1 MNNSGG
7 EVKYYDKAII
17 DQIIIDKQYSIDL
30 IWILTATLMI
40 FMMKIGFAMLETGS
54 VREKNTSNILLK
66 NSVDFFTGVL
76 IFYIMGYGLM
86 EDQQGGVFVLLNK
99 YFNCEWVN
107 GRANLCRRLYFL
119 LDDYDWIYIY
129 PICAGWAWGGG
140 WLKTIGFLDFSGSGI
155 VHLVGGVAGLAG
167 TVIIGPR
174 LGIDPIDNIQQD
186 LSNDPENREQ
196 QQNQANKTPLFI
208 QSNNLPLLKR
218 IKIFKQEYQEFK
230 SLDDN
235 IVGHFIKLYD
245 QNFDQKFQYFS
256 MALIVSGGYLLW
268 VCWLFFNGVAGKTL
282 TKHSE
287 TNIIQKTIMNTM
299 ISGSVSSLVVFFL
312 QPYFMQKVQ
321 KIYNYNPVNIVN
333 GLLGGL
339 ISITGSS
346 NNVENYSAFI
356 IGFLGGLFYILASY
370 IWHRL
375 KIDDPLHASQ
385 LHAFCGLWG
394 VLAVGIF
401 DKDYGLI
408 YTGSFKQIGIQA
420 AGALALIFW
429 SSFLSIPYF
438 YFLNKMKR
446 LRVAPIYEIIGLDTL
461 MHEEI
466 DKFNYIS
473 DKSVQ
478 ILDHQHKQKL
488 LLERSL
494 SQKSSIRINARQNSS
509 LRSSSSTIRNAVRF
523 RSSYYSQSEVD
534 ILMDGLNKDIDLVW
548 MLVCSIFIFL
558 MQMGFAML
566 EAGTV
571 RTKNSSNI
579 LLKNMLDTYIGAISY
594 YLVGYGLANNAQGG
608 LLGKAA
614 FASHNFTQKDFLDW
628 IFQYSVCS
636 NITTIVAGSLAE
648 RTFVDTYM
656 FFAML
661 MTSIIYPIVASW
673 TIGGGW
679 LSLFGFIDFA
689 GAAYVH
695 LLGGC
700 CGFIGTIILGPRLG
714 IFGQTQQQ
722 NQQSLKINQRKPRV
736 MLHQRNSSQNNKIN
750 EFTLTKRNFIQD
762 GDDLQEIFANNAK
775 LSRKM
780 SINESEIGNQIQEE
794 ELDEL
799 EEIQEIQNQIVLKN
813 KRSFSIASKD
823 QNFLN
828 RKHEIMH
835 NDEPAKLKLEKKFE
849 QLQMPVLSPDL
860 NPSEMPYYDL
870 PSDNIKDETDQ
881 SQIKFHYDPHA
892 LNRKLSK
899 NKANVK
905 VGKDSYGKLFISP
918 RHAQRIQKIREE
930 FPEFKIVDDRQ
941 LNQIIKLYDTNIKA
955 AFRPNSVPLI
965 VQGTM
970 FLWLCWLFFNG
981 GSTISITSKISKNQN
996 EPSKVIMNTI
1006 ISSASSC
1013 ISVLLFR
1020 PLIMKYSDLTN
1031 RYPAQSTCNS
1041 LLAGLVSI
1049 TAVADSVEPW
1059 QAFVI
1064 GVIGNMIYCLACR
1077 IFLHFK
1083 IDDPLEASQIH
1094 AFCGLWGVLAVGL
1107 FHNEKGLFITWDGSQ
1122 LLKQFIGSIAIIFWA
1137 TITSFTYF
1145 YLLKRLNKFRVGHIY
1160 EITGMDVL
1168 MHGGTDLL
1176 SNDMINQIEQ
1186 KQRTVANRNHK

>member
-174 LGIDPIDNIQQD
+174 LGMYDKRLDVEQFSSAFLRKKSSDPIDNIQQD

-420 AGALALIFW
+420 ARSPRFNILVKFSINPILL
-429 SSFLSIPYF
+429 LSQQ
-438 YFLNKMKR
+438 N
-446 LRVAPIYEIIGLDTL
+446 
-461 MHEEI
+461 EEI
-466 DKFNYIS
+466 ESGPYI
-473 DKSVQ
+473 
-478 ILDHQHKQKL
+478 
-488 LLERSL
+488 
-494 SQKSSIRINARQNSS
+494 
-509 LRSSSSTIRNAVRF
+509 
-523 RSSYYSQSEVD
+523 
-534 ILMDGLNKDIDLVW
+534 
-548 MLVCSIFIFL
+548 
-558 MQMGFAML
+558 
-566 EAGTV
+566 
-571 RTKNSSNI
+571 
-579 LLKNMLDTYIGAISY
+579 
-594 YLVGYGLANNAQGG
+594 
-608 LLGKAA
+608 
-614 FASHNFTQKDFLDW
+614 
-628 IFQYSVCS
+628 
-636 NITTIVAGSLAE
+636 
-648 RTFVDTYM
+648 
-656 FFAML
+656 
-661 MTSIIYPIVASW
+661 
-673 TIGGGW
+673 
-679 LSLFGFIDFA
+679 
-689 GAAYVH
+689 
-695 LLGGC
+695 
-700 CGFIGTIILGPRLG
+700 
-714 IFGQTQQQ
+714 
-722 NQQSLKINQRKPRV
+722 
-736 MLHQRNSSQNNKIN
+736 
-750 EFTLTKRNFIQD
+750 
-762 GDDLQEIFANNAK
+762 
-775 LSRKM
+775 
-780 SINESEIGNQIQEE
+780 
-794 ELDEL
+794 
-799 EEIQEIQNQIVLKN
+799 
-813 KRSFSIASKD
+813 
-823 QNFLN
+823 
-828 RKHEIMH
+828 
-835 NDEPAKLKLEKKFE
+835 
-849 QLQMPVLSPDL
+849 
-860 NPSEMPYYDL
+860 
-870 PSDNIKDETDQ
+870 
-881 SQIKFHYDPHA
+881 
-892 LNRKLSK
+892 
-899 NKANVK
+899 
-905 VGKDSYGKLFISP
+905 
-918 RHAQRIQKIREE
+918 
-930 FPEFKIVDDRQ
+930 
-941 LNQIIKLYDTNIKA
+941 
-955 AFRPNSVPLI
+955 
-965 VQGTM
+965 
-970 FLWLCWLFFNG
+970 
-981 GSTISITSKISKNQN
+981 
-996 EPSKVIMNTI
+996 
-1006 ISSASSC
+1006 
-1013 ISVLLFR
+1013 
-1020 PLIMKYSDLTN
+1020 
-1031 RYPAQSTCNS
+1031 
-1041 LLAGLVSI
+1041 
-1049 TAVADSVEPW
+1049 
-1059 QAFVI
+1059 
-1064 GVIGNMIYCLACR
+1064 
-1077 IFLHFK
+1077 
-1083 IDDPLEASQIH
+1083 
-1094 AFCGLWGVLAVGL
+1094 
-1107 FHNEKGLFITWDGSQ
+1107 
-1122 LLKQFIGSIAIIFWA
+1122 
-1137 TITSFTYF
+1137 
-1145 YLLKRLNKFRVGHIY
+1145 
-1160 EITGMDVL
+1160 
-1168 MHGGTDLL
+1168 
-1176 SNDMINQIEQ
+1176 
-1186 KQRTVANRNHK
+1186 